1 MAVWNCHW
9 KQQKLRNGMSYNL
22 NLYQALVSLCLAIYT
37 YQVQV
42 GELYMVICIVIAGII
57 AMFSIFAFFGNAF
70 SNTGGTAIPNMFHL
84 MFGGSGFY
92 QGYLVQWKQYGW
104 LTFLFVLQILIMIV
118 AIVAFVICYNI
129 KSNYGEESRG
139 VEVSVIM
146 ILLSLAALI
155 ISFFTLT
162 ITDINQDGYYNVQLG
177 LGPILYSVLHIITII
192 MLIGGIVIY
201 VIQPSCTY
209 RPKSTSTYKPYS
221 SQTVLNAKSSESA
234 ASKPNVSPKTTL
246 SENEKIDLILK
257 YKEMLDDGVITQ
269 EEFDKKK
276 KELL

>member
-1 MAVWNCHW
+1 
-9 KQQKLRNGMSYNL
+9 MSYNL
-22 NLYQALVSLCLAIYT
+22 NLYQALVSLCLAIYN

-201 VIQPSCTY
+201 VVQPSCTY